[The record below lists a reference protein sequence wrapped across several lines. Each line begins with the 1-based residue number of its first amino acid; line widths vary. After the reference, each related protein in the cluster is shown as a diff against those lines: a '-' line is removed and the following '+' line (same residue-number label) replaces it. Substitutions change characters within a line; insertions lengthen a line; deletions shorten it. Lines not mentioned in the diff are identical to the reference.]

1 MFGVWLRE
9 TDFGWP
15 FLHISIV
22 FHATRIIFYA
32 FLLDKAS
39 ICLDFNP
46 GVFKGHTIPVRP
58 VNSLSPAINYI
69 KKKPTTMYPKPVL
82 AIL

>member
-22 FHATRIIFYA
+22 FHATRIIFCA
-32 FLLDKAS
+32 FLLYKAS

-46 GVFKGHTIPVRP
+46 GVFKGHTTPVKP
-58 VNSLSPAINYI
+58 VSVCLKQSII
-69 KKKPTTMYPKPVL
+69 LKDEPTTMYPKPVL